1 MVANYT
7 RKVNKN
13 AKEKAARV
21 GFSFAR
27 YSEMAALAAVVAENE
42 GLTVGALNNSGVLL
56 VSSYLD
62 LFESAVAL
70 AGVVSALLNGARDTM
85 I

>member
-1 MVANYT
+1 
-7 RKVNKN
+7 
-13 AKEKAARV
+13 
-21 GFSFAR
+21 
-27 YSEMAALAAVVAENE
+27 MAVLAAVVAENE